1 MSGRH
6 RKPTNTALR
15 LARVGA
21 LTVMAA
27 SPLVF
32 TGTAMASPSTDDEAA
47 DAVDD
52 GYASTWSDNDSD
64 SDSDSSDDSRTSLSP
79 KRHRFSDADYSTTRR
94 DRDRDK
100 SDAREA
106 STVKKNEASSTK
118 RRATSSATAKRREA
132 TSAARREASSATY
145 SSPSR
150 AKDAKWDKLAKC
162 ESTQNWDADTG
173 NGFKGGLQFTDSTWR
188 SYGGHKYAGSADQA
202 SRDEQIAV
210 AKKVQSEQG
219 WNAWPSC
226 SRKLGYS

>member
-6 RKPTNTALR
+6 RKSTNTVAVR

-32 TGTAMASPSTDDEAA
+32 TGTAMAAPSSDDDESV

-52 GYASTWSDNDSD
+52 GYASTWSDDSD
-64 SDSDSSDDSRTSLSP
+64 EDDSDRASTSSAKHHSFDDE
-79 KRHRFSDADYSTTRR
+79 DYSDTLREHDNVR
-94 DRDRDK
+94 
-100 SDAREA
+100 SEAREA
-106 STVKKNEASSTK
+106 SATKKRAASTAK
-118 RRATSSATAKRREA
+118 RRATS
-132 TSAARREASSATY
+132 AAGSGS
-145 SSPSR
+145 SR
-150 AKDAKWDKLAKC
+150 AQDAKWDKLAKC
-162 ESTQNWDADTG
+162 ESTQNWDANTG

-188 SYGGHKYAGSADQA
+188 SYGGHKYASSADKA
-202 SRDEQIAV
+202 SREEQIAV
-210 AKKVQSEQG
+210 AKKVQSGQG